1 MRTIPIVL
9 LVLLFL
15 AQPAW
20 SSADSRIPSEW
31 YDRARSDLEVAELV
45 FERKVHPPT
54 VCFHAHQAVE
64 KLLKGLVIEHG
75 RTPDQ
80 IHETA
85 RFVHDLTLVQPQMEI
100 LLPAAGA
107 LDRFY
112 ISSRYPKQGG
122 PQIGRAEA
130 EQCLTLAK
138 PFFYLV
144 EGKVSA
150 RM

>member
-1 MRTIPIVL
+1 MKTIPNVL
-9 LVLLFL
+9 LVLLL
-15 AQPAW
+15 LVSPAW
-20 SSADSRIPSEW
+20 SLTDSRIPSEW
-31 YDRARSDLEVAELV
+31 YDSAWDDLAVAELV
-45 FERKVHPPT
+45 FERKIHPAA

-80 IHETA
+80 VHETA
-85 RFVHDLTLVQPQMEI
+85 RFVQDMIRVQPQMEM

-112 ISSRYPKQGG
+112 IPSRYPKQGG
-122 PQIGRAEA
+122 PQIRREEA

-144 EGKVSA
+144 EDKVSA
-150 RM
+150 RR